1 MYIQVNSRF
10 TIAKTLN
17 QSSQDNIRIMYRR
30 TYSRNN
36 VRIRAII
43 VVAMVGTVTIVAL
56 ETSPSSDGT
65 VDLSMRYDDLW

>member
-17 QSSQDNIRIMYRR
+17 QSSQDNILIMYRR

-56 ETSPSSDGT
+56 ETSPPSDGT